1 MGPPRIWTQRGLPT
15 IARTISCS
23 IPSLLYG
30 VWVLSSFRDEYYWP
44 TYVIMTLSFFLTS
57 LILGLFLP
65 ILLQD
70 SKFNYPWLWVFI
82 AGGLAWLVA
91 LAVFALL
98 NLTPLCIGQDNGDGN
113 NDIALCIMYTVL
125 ISLVYSPVALIL
137 VTLNAIFYGKNL
149 NRVKNTIDQN

>member
-1 MGPPRIWTQRGLPT
+1 M
-15 IARTISCS
+15 ARTISCS
-23 IPSLLYG
+23 MPSILYG

-44 TYVIMTLSFFLTS
+44 TYGFLALSFFLTS
-57 LILGLFLP
+57 LILGLILP
-65 ILLQD
+65 ILLQG

-113 NDIALCIMYTVL
+113 NDIVLCTMYTVL
-125 ISLVYSPVALIL
+125 ISLVYSPVVLIL
-137 VTLNAIFYGKNL
+137 TTLNAIICGNIFV
-149 NRVKNTIDQN
+149 RVMNSTDRN